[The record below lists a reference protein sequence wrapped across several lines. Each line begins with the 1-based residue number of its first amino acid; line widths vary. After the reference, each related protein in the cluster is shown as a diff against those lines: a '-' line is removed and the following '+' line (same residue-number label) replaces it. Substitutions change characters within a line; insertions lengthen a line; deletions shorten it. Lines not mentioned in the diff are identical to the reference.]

1 MINPMTGEELGEK
14 NELVLIYGV
23 DEKNYKLL
31 NYLFCDC
38 YDVLDVTNAF
48 SDLLALKAS
57 AIIINPN
64 MLKQNEL
71 EFLDEI
77 YSENND
83 TTLMVFT
90 KEIDENV
97 NFKYHVIDLDDE
109 SDCRLRILAN
119 HMRKR
124 KFHLNWKLDNNFLD
138 SIILV
143 DEEMNGLDQYKDEL
157 VCIEAVYVEK
167 NVVKDKFYSL
177 IKPKYPLTEEY
188 EEMTEIRNEQL
199 QKASEVEIVMKQ
211 FEEWRSGR
219 TMLVFGEDFIY
230 PFYDRAY
237 ACIGM
242 RNVEHIYDL
251 RTMLFEIFPNI
262 TKRRLWELGEFC
274 GIKKSDSGVEAMK
287 KLYDKVYKECLDTE

>member
-31 NYLFCDC
+31 NYLFCNS

-48 SDLLALKAS
+48 SDLLALRAS
-57 AIIINPN
+57 AIIINPD

-71 EFLDEI
+71 DFLDEI

-83 TTLMVFT
+83 TTLIVFT
-90 KEIDENV
+90 KEIDKNV

-109 SDCRLRILAN
+109 RDCRLRILAN

-124 KFHLNWKLDNNFLD
+124 KIHLNWKLDNNFLD
-138 SIILV
+138 SVILV
-143 DEEMNGLDQYKDEL
+143 NEEINGLDKYKDEL
-157 VCIEAVYVEK
+157 VCVEAVYVEK

-177 IKPKYPLTEEY
+177 IKPQYPLTAEY
-188 EEMTEIRNEQL
+188 EEMADITNEQL
-199 QKASEVEIVMKQ
+199 KKASDIETVMKQ
-211 FEEWRSGR
+211 FEEWRAGR

-237 ACIGM
+237 ASIGM
-242 RNVEHIYDL
+242 REVEHIYDL
-251 RTMLFEIFPNI
+251 RTMLFETFPNI
-262 TKRRLWELGEFC
+262 TKRRLWELDEFC
-274 GIKKSDSGVEAMK
+274 GIENADSGVEAMK
-287 KLYDKVYKECLDTE
+287 KLYDKVYRECLDTD